1 MPVPSC
7 VATIGLAQDSSTGQ
21 AGTAPCGRRH
31 CGEGGVTRVP
41 SSFGSSLLPRLC
53 KQQTPHEK
61 LVLCV
66 LIPNCRSH
74 HLRSVRW
81 PFECPSNPHRKFP
94 TTYRPVETFSF
105 LPSSPEHLK
114 LFPLSTSHP
123 KGLLPKHP
131 ESHCN
136 PVTRF
141 SVLSLSTT
149 PTMDSSHARAVF
161 AEWQSLKAN
170 REKGEISRVDGQS
183 LTIAD
188 VVAVS
193 W

>member
-61 LVLCV
+61 LILCV

-94 TTYRPVETFSF
+94 TTSRPVETFSF

-114 LFPLSTSHP
+114 LFPLSTSRP

-131 ESHCN
+131 EKPLQSHD
-136 PVTRF
+136 
-141 SVLSLSTT
+141 SLLG
-149 PTMDSSHARAVF
+149 PF
-161 AEWQSLKAN
+161 L
-170 REKGEISRVDGQS
+170 VDHPHHGQ
-183 LTIAD
+183 LPRQGCLRR
-188 VVAVS
+188 VAVS
-193 W
+193 ESE